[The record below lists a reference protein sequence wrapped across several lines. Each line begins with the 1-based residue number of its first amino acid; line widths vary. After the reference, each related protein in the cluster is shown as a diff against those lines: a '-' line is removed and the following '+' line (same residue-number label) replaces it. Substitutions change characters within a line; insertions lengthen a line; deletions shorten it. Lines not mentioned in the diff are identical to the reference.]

1 MSPLIRVTIWAALGL
16 LLAACD
22 LNRVTTVV
30 RVELESPT
38 PAEAAQAAV
47 VLQNRLAE
55 LLSRFSKVTATA
67 SGSGSGSGVD
77 VVFTGEAPPDELI
90 RSLVSQQG
98 AMRMFLMDSPINVVV
113 TDRDVEQAAASMG
126 DSGPVINLRLTHAAG
141 ERMLAFT
148 RRSIG
153 KVMVTS
159 WDRKQETRAVIS
171 GVFGQYLQTTGL
183 DVQTVKLWVLLLGHG
198 RLPVTVRSVEIRHP
212 TAP

>member
-16 LLAACD
+16 LLAPCD

-67 SGSGSGSGVD
+67 SGSGSGSGSGVD

-90 RSLVSQQG
+90 RSLVS
-98 AMRMFLMDSPINVVV
+98 
-113 TDRDVEQAAASMG
+113 
-126 DSGPVINLRLTHAAG
+126 AG

-171 GVFGQYLQTTGL
+171 GVFGQYFQTTGL

>member
-67 SGSGSGSGVD
+67 SGSGSGVD

-90 RSLVSQQG
+90 RSLVS
-98 AMRMFLMDSPINVVV
+98 
-113 TDRDVEQAAASMG
+113 
-126 DSGPVINLRLTHAAG
+126 AG

>member
-1 MSPLIRVTIWAALGL
+1 MTAPSARDCNA
-16 LLAACD
+16 D
-22 LNRVTTVV
+22 L
-30 RVELESPT
+30 SGAPT
-38 PAEAAQAAV
+38 DFGN
-47 VLQNRLAE
+47 L
-55 LLSRFSKVTATA
+55 
-67 SGSGSGSGVD
+67 
-77 VVFTGEAPPDELI
+77 
-90 RSLVSQQG
+90 
-98 AMRMFLMDSPINVVV
+98 
-113 TDRDVEQAAASMG
+113 
-126 DSGPVINLRLTHAAG
+126 PVIGR

-171 GVFGQYLQTTGL
+171 GVFGQYFQTTGL